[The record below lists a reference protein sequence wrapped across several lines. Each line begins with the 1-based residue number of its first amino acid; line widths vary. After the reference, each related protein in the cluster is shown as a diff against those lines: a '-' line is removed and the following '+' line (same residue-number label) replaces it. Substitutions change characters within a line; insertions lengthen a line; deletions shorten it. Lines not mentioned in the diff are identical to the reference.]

1 MNKSNSTIILI
12 LKGALAIILGY
23 IALRIVNLPRNYLL
37 SLLFENGLSSK
48 GFPTTVNSQIVFL
61 IYIFIAGLVG
71 SYIVGLFSKR
81 DYWTLLL
88 IFGGLLL
95 VNDILSILLSPLSDQ
110 PIWVKVLIFVTLPIQ
125 VWIGGILGIRTRRS
139 REGE

>member
-1 MNKSNSTIILI
+1 MNKSNSTVILI

-48 GFPTTVNSQIVFL
+48 GYPTIVNSQIAFL

-81 DYWTLLL
+81 NNWTLLL

-95 VNDILSILLSPLSDQ
+95 VNDIFSILSPLSDQ
-110 PIWVKVLIFVTLPIQ
+110 PIWVKVLIFLTLPIQ
-125 VWIGGILGIRTRRS
+125 IWIGGILGMRTRRAKES
-139 REGE
+139 K